1 MGIPNMPLTLAGVKL
16 PTLAATVLG
25 SAILSAAILSVMS
38 SATSSRPSVPTPRDR
53 PQLIEHAP
61 IRPMVVRSIPIVKI
75 ASAASPPPAI
85 AMAPAEPEWEVVP
98 PAPLRTHRQAQPEPA
113 GHRPR
118 AFAER
123 SDPVERNVCTRH
135 RMRKVYTNGGRSWRC
150 RR

>member
-1 MGIPNMPLTLAGVKL
+1 MGITTMPTTFAGVKL

-38 SATSSRPSVPTPRDR
+38 SATSSRPVIPTPRER
-53 PQLIEHAP
+53 PYLVEHAP
-61 IRPMVVRSIPIVKI
+61 IRPMVVRSIPITKT
-75 ASAASPPPAI
+75 APATSPPPAI
-85 AMAPAEPEWEVVP
+85 AMAPQPEEWEVVP
-98 PAPLRTHRQAQPEPA
+98 SAPERSHRQAQPEPA

-135 RMRKVYTNGGRSWRC
+135 RLRKVYTNGGRSWRC